1 MVVCDGGLG
10 RRTLLNNADYT
21 RYRVP
26 LGKSFSL
33 RDVNPEDTQGHPGKK
48 RARKQL
54 SANLERLST
63 LQEQL
68 YAEFEGSI
76 LIVVQ
81 AM

>member
-26 LGKSFSL
+26 LGKTFSL
-33 RDVNPEDTQGHPGKK
+33 RDVNPEDTHGHPGKK